1 MTLLE
6 AALRDRVSYEASLAK
21 LDKSITKESS
31 MNTKY
36 FLALTAMVLAT
47 GLSPPLTNAQA
58 PQLVLTSMFNEVL
71 VQRYPKSPSLQIDA
85 VPPPPPERGA
95 PGGRRG
101 GASRAA
107 PSPVAQPKSAS

>member
-31 MNTKY
+31 MNTRY

-47 GLSPPLTNAQA
+47 GLSPPLTKAQA

-85 VPPPPPERGA
+85 VPSPPERGA
-95 PGGRRG
+95 PGGRRE
-101 GASRAA
+101 GASGAA